1 MAPAYGGLMM
11 RCLKIITML
20 FALLAEISYV
30 CYSRENQSMKSED
43 QTQKKLL
50 PTMSRIDGPG
60 IQYVVVDEA
69 GIVHEESTGLA
80 DAKSR
85 TAMTGAHAMAAFS
98 MTKTLTAIAVLQLA
112 RQGRLEP
119 DAPAARYVVHPYD
132 QKITIRQLLSHIS
145 GIPNPIPLR
154 WVHPAEGHPR
164 FNERSALEEVL
175 AKHRMMDGR
184 PGEKYSY
191 SNINYWLLGS
201 VAEAAS
207 GENFA
212 AYVRKNIFKPLK
224 LQPDEID
231 FTYSEHAPHA
241 KGYLAKYS
249 FMNLVK
255 GFVTDKAVWGDYEGN
270 WLHVQDVYVNGP
282 AFGGAIGTARAFGI
296 ILQDLLAER
305 SVLLGEQ
312 GRELLFA
319 RQKTADGKEIDMT
332 LGWHIAKLDGIQYYF
347 KEGGG
352 AGFHSEMRMYPAQ
365 GLASVIMTNQTSFN
379 SRKAL
384 NKLDGLFL
392 KNRAQGKETRQL

>member
-1 MAPAYGGLMM
+1 MQFV
-11 RCLKIITML
+11 KIL
-20 FALLAEISYV
+20 SALLLLVALISSL
-30 CYSRENQSMKSED
+30 CYSQVDKAMPRED
-43 QTQKKLL
+43 RVQKKLAA
-50 PTMSRIDGPG
+50 MSSVDGPG
-60 IQYVVVDEA
+60 IQYVIVDKA
-69 GIVHEESTGLA
+69 GIVHEESSGLA
-80 DAKSR
+80 DVENRIPLSL
-85 TAMTGAHAMAAFS
+85 GHSMAAFS

-112 RQGRLEP
+112 EQGKIDLDEP
-119 DAPAARYVVHPYD
+119 ASAYVEHPYD
-132 QKITIRQLLSHIS
+132 QKITIRQLLSHTS

-154 WVHPAEGHPR
+154 WVHTAKEHPR
-164 FNERSALEEVL
+164 FNERSALEKVL
-175 AKHRMMDGR
+175 ATHRMMDGR

-191 SNINYWLLGS
+191 SNINYWLLGG
-201 VAEAAS
+201 VVEAVS
-207 GENFA
+207 GKNFA
-212 AYVRKNIFKPLK
+212 AYVRKNIFEPLQ
-224 LQPDEID
+224 LPPDEID
-231 FTYSEHAPHA
+231 LIYSENAPRA

-249 FMNLVK
+249 FMNLAK

-270 WLHVQDVYVNGP
+270 WLHVHDVYVNGP

-305 SVLLGEQ
+305 SVLLGEK

-332 LGWHIAKLDGIQYYF
+332 LGWHIAELDGKQYYF

-384 NKLDGLFL
+384 NKLDIQFL
-392 KNRAQGKETRQL
+392 KN